1 MSSEDPV
8 IEWTGHA
15 NELNKKDELRED
27 SCLLPVREEPVGEG
41 EDRDWAVEERVDNL
55 EGPPPPSKH
64 TTAGVLRYNQ
74 HLQTTIGNNLTEV

>member
-55 EGPPPPSKH
+55 EGQEVSDGAVE
-64 TTAGVLRYNQ
+64 AGDGVQLVE
-74 HLQTTIGNNLTEV
+74 L